1 MAKTR
6 KFSVRLLKSGKTF
19 KESHKQDF
27 DFCEIS
33 RDDAFATYISY
44 GKETHPWWRSFLGI
58 KKDLLNKSNAAILTV
73 KAKDRIFVYTF
84 GSAHNQLKQE
94 CFEENFGFLVTINS
108 IDGEKLK
115 SIDLYSPASNTKQ
128 KRVVSSILSNIYEY
142 DFDDSKD
149 LVQKIAGVIKDEY
162 KELFTNPTGTDSL
175 SIHSKSTKDELKEVS
190 EKLLDRFYSEDYKN
204 DPYLKDINKIK
215 KASIEEV
222 HKLNRKLLEKLN
234 NHDFSDIYMA
244 DAEILDQTDFY
255 LYKFGNREFHDLSIG
270 EFVLPEDLTIE
281 KLKTLRFSVLKSQD
295 DSHPVQWNLYKCLV
309 FEQGNIFLSKGVV
322 YEIEQDFLKEINDS
336 INKHKIPNFLPN
348 VKQTEREDSYNR
360 RVCDDRTRFLLDK
373 KCLNIEGYSKIEICD
388 IYDKAEKSFIHIKK
402 AESSSS
408 LSHLWNQGV
417 VSEQLA
423 NSKNKIYRTKFK
435 QEVSADVPEKRKI
448 YYGIIKDTE
457 TLPIFSKISLFN
469 TIKLLKSLGK
479 EDDDIKYFYIGIE

>member
-1 MAKTR
+1 
-6 KFSVRLLKSGKTF
+6 
-19 KESHKQDF
+19 
-27 DFCEIS
+27 
-33 RDDAFATYISY
+33 
-44 GKETHPWWRSFLGI
+44 
-58 KKDLLNKSNAAILTV
+58 
-73 KAKDRIFVYTF
+73 
-84 GSAHNQLKQE
+84 
-94 CFEENFGFLVTINS
+94 
-108 IDGEKLK
+108 
-115 SIDLYSPASNTKQ
+115 
-128 KRVVSSILSNIYEY
+128 
-142 DFDDSKD
+142 
-149 LVQKIAGVIKDEY
+149 
-162 KELFTNPTGTDSL
+162 
-175 SIHSKSTKDELKEVS
+175 
-190 EKLLDRFYSEDYKN
+190 
-204 DPYLKDINKIK
+204 
-215 KASIEEV
+215 
-222 HKLNRKLLEKLN
+222 
-234 NHDFSDIYMA
+234 
-244 DAEILDQTDFY
+244 
-255 LYKFGNREFHDLSIG
+255 
-270 EFVLPEDLTIE
+270 
-281 KLKTLRFSVLKSQD
+281 
-295 DSHPVQWNLYKCLV
+295 
-309 FEQGNIFLSKGVV
+309 
-322 YEIEQDFLKEINDS
+322 DFLKEINDS

>member
-1 MAKTR
+1 MSKTR

-19 KESHKQDF
+19 KESHKGIF
-27 DFCEIS
+27 DFHNIS
-33 RDDAFATYISY
+33 RDGTFTTYISY
-44 GKETHPWWRSFLGI
+44 GKENPPWWRAFLEI
-58 KKDLLNKSNAAILTV
+58 EKKLLNKSNSAILTV
-73 KAKDRIFVYTF
+73 KVKDRVFVYTF

-149 LVQKIAGVIKDEY
+149 LVQKITGVIKDEY
-162 KELFTNPTGTDSL
+162 KELFTNPTGTDTL

-222 HKLNRKLLEKLN
+222 DKLNRKLLEKLN

-255 LYKFGNREFHDLSIG
+255 LYKFGNREFSNLSID
-270 EFVLPEDLTIE
+270 EFDLPKSLDIKT
-281 KLKTLRFSVLKSQD
+281 LKTLRFSVLKSED